1 MSDRIS
7 PLDPI
12 RAKVCN
18 SNNDSLKTESEEWLT
33 TNEAAEYL
41 RTSPQNI
48 LNLCNNGKLPYYKF
62 GRRNMYLKSELRDQ
76 LLANKRGVLNG
87 S

>member
-1 MSDRIS
+1 MCDSIF
-7 PLDPI
+7 PFDPT
-12 RAKVCN
+12 RAKVRN
-18 SNNDSLKTESEEWLT
+18 NNDSLKTESEWLT
-33 TNEAAEYL
+33 TDEAAEYL

-48 LNLCNNGKLPYYKF
+48 RNLTSNGKLPYYKF

-76 LLANKRGVLNG
+76 LLSNKRGVLNG